1 MASEQQLTTR
11 AHARLL
17 YIQALRQL
25 KRYNEAEAD
34 MQTIYDEAIRDGL
47 DPASAMIRADEYAVH
62 TGLVSKRNNS
72 RDAAQMLGTM
82 YLMTAD
88 WGWRYGGEGDP
99 GTS

>member
-1 MASEQQLTTR
+1 MTDKQLTTR

-17 YIQALRQL
+17 YIQALQQL

-34 MQTIYDEAIRDGL
+34 MQVIYDEAIRDGL

-62 TGLVSKRNNS
+62 TGLVAKRNNG

-82 YLMTAD
+82 YLMTVD
-88 WGWRYGGEGDP
+88 WGWRYGDE
-99 GTS
+99 S

>member
-1 MASEQQLTTR
+1 MTEKQLTGR

-17 YIQALRQL
+17 YIQALKQL

-34 MQTIYDEAIRDGL
+34 MQTIYDEAIKDGL

-62 TGLVSKRNNS
+62 TGLVAKRNNS

-82 YLMTAD
+82 YLVTVD
-88 WGWRYGGEGDP
+88 WSWRYGGELP
-99 GTS
+99 GGQAA